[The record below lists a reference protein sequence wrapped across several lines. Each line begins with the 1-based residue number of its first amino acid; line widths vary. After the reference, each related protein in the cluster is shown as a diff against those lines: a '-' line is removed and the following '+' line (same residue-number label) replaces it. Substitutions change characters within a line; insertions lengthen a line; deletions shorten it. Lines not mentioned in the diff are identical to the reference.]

1 VSGSSFESDE
11 KRALAGIVK
20 VADQL
25 KRAVARLHAIRL
37 RDLAATH
44 GSSRGEQA

>member
-1 VSGSSFESDE
+1 VSGSSAEGDE

-25 KRAVARLHAIRL
+25 KRAIARSHAIRP

-44 GSSRGEQA
+44 GSNRGEQA